1 MSTGIID
8 VICGEKGSGK
18 SSMALGKALQ
28 ALNRG
33 RQVVIIQFLKGNR
46 KQENLEFYKRLE
58 PEMKLFCFEKAE
70 RYFEDLT
77 PEEQQEECIN
87 IRNGLNYAKKVLST
101 GECDLLVL
109 DEVLG
114 LVDRGIVPA
123 ETLLSIL
130 ECRDTADVIL
140 TGNAL
145 PETVAHV
152 ADRVEKVA
160 VLTELVI
167 DKGQG

>member
-18 SSMALGKALQ
+18 SSMALGRALQ
-28 ALNRG
+28 ALNQG

-109 DEVLG
+109 DEV
-114 LVDRGIVPA
+114 VPA

-130 ECRDTADVIL
+130 ECRDSADVIL

-145 PETVAHV
+145 PEAVAHV

-167 DKGQG
+167 DKDQG